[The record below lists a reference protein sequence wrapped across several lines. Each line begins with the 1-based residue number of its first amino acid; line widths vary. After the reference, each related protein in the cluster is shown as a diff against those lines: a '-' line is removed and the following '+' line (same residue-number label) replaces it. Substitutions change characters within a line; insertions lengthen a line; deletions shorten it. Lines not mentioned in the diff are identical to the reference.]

1 MPTNF
6 HDHTSVHRVELEKF
20 LCGKPL
26 DKEAL
31 IKELKESSDGR
42 VKDLCRILLMTIGK
56 RDRELAGIE
65 GNLDGY
71 LIAKHSKKIKPLIK
85 IVR

>member
-1 MPTNF
+1 
-6 HDHTSVHRVELEKF
+6 
-20 LCGKPL
+20 
-26 DKEAL
+26 
-31 IKELKESSDGR
+31 
-42 VKDLCRILLMTIGK
+42 MTIGK